1 MFTFQSS
8 WRTIEEIWT
17 NDYLQW
23 GKIIH
28 LGLELDLANVFS
40 GEISRSFILCRHL
53 SPKPRC
59 SSFPWRQQRR
69 LFRKRKTQILQIIS
83 WPHIFMSSPPAAQDL
98 LPGQEWPPSPR
109 RWLPPPFKSQ
119 ESKII
124 FEWSPKVLNISN
136 LLINP
141 PVFRSIFSHLLFRE
155 LPLAL
160 QPGCLDVILDRRQT
174 HLVVVVLVNQHMVFL
189 LCQI

>member
-1 MFTFQSS
+1 MSS
-8 WRTIEEIWT
+8 PEKFPDLSSSAAIFLL
-17 NDYLQW
+17 NHGVLLFPGDNSGDYSEK
-23 GKIIH
+23 GKPKSSKSSP
-28 LGLELDLANVFS
+28 GLTS
-40 GEISRSFILCRHL
+40 SIL
-53 SPKPRC
+53 
-59 SSFPWRQQRR
+59 
-69 LFRKRKTQILQIIS
+69 
-83 WPHIFMSSPPAAQDL
+83 MSSPPAAQDL
-98 LPGQEWPPSPR
+98 LPGQDWPPSPSW
-109 RWLPPPFKSQ
+109 WLPPPFKSQ

-174 HLVVVVLVNQHMVFL
+174 HLRGGGGCVGQSTHGVSFMSNINHLEFHNIVIIWNSSPVP
-189 LCQI
+189 